1 MAYYSKYTVLNQ
13 LFTDR
18 LVPLFYHS
26 DVEVSKKI
34 IAACYHG
41 GSRLLEFTNR
51 GDFAVEQFS
60 ELSKYVLN
68 ELPGM
73 ILGVGSLTD
82 AASAS
87 AYIMRGANFIVTP
100 TLKKDI
106 AKVCNRRKIPW
117 MAGCGSLTEINK
129 AEEYGADIIKLF
141 PGTTLG
147 PSFVKAILGP
157 QPWSC
162 LMPTGGVSTDKENL
176 NLWFE
181 SGVVCV
187 GLGSKLIVGQWVRD
201 KDFQKIT
208 EAVQKTLATIKEIQP
223 Q

>member
-41 GSRLLEFTNR
+41 GSRLLEFTDR

-187 GLGSKLIVGQWVRD
+187 GLGSKLIVDQWVRD

-208 EAVQKTLATIKEIQP
+208 EAVKKTLATIKEIQP

>member
-187 GLGSKLIVGQWVRD
+187 GLGSKLIVDQGVRD

>member
-87 AYIMRGANFIVTP
+87 AYIMRGANFIVTQ
-100 TLKKDI
+100 TIKKDI

-187 GLGSKLIVGQWVRD
+187 GLGSKLIVDKWVRD

>member
-187 GLGSKLIVGQWVRD
+187 GLGSKLIVDQWVRD

-208 EAVQKTLATIKEIQP
+208 EAVKKTLATIKEIQP

>member
-13 LFTDR
+13 LFTYR

-147 PSFVKAILGP
+147 PSFCKGN
-157 QPWSC
+157 SR
-162 LMPTGGVSTDKENL
+162 T
-176 NLWFE
+176 
-181 SGVVCV
+181 
-187 GLGSKLIVGQWVRD
+187 
-201 KDFQKIT
+201 
-208 EAVQKTLATIKEIQP
+208 ATMVMSYAYWWG
-223 Q
+223 

>member
-187 GLGSKLIVGQWVRD
+187 GLGSKLIVDQWVRD

-208 EAVQKTLATIKEIQP
+208 EAVQKTLATIKEIHP

>member
-18 LVPLFYHS
+18 LVPLFYNS

-187 GLGSKLIVGQWVRD
+187 GLGSKLIVDQWVRD